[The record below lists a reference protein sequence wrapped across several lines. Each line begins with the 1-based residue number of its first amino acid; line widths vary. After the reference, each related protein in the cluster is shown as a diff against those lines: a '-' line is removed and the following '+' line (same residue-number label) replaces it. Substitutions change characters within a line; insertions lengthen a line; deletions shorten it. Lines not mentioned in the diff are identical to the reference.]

1 MSGKEKVTALT
12 LKDFKKNKEKI
23 ACMTAYDAAFGKV
36 LDSVGIDVILVG
48 DSVGM
53 VVQGHETTVPVSV
66 EDMIYH
72 SKMVNRGVS
81 RAMVMVDMPFMSYST
96 PTECLANAALL
107 MKKGGAEFIKLEW
120 GELEIDMVKRLTDCG
135 IPVCA
140 HLGLTPQSIHK
151 YGGYRVQ
158 GREMEAAKKMQEDAL
173 LLVEAGA
180 DLLLLECVPVGLAK
194 NITVE
199 SKVPVIGIGAGQE
212 VDGQILVLYDA
223 IDIAPGKR
231 TRFSKNFMEQE
242 GSIRG
247 ALEAYVKEV
256 KSGIFPSK
264 EYSFD

>member
-12 LKDFKKNKEKI
+12 LKDLKKNKEKI

-36 LDSVGIDVILVG
+36 LDGVGIDVILVG

-107 MKKGGAEFIKLEW
+107 MKEGGAEFIKLEW

-140 HLGLTPQSIHK
+140 HLGLTLNRSISMVVTGFK
-151 YGGYRVQ
+151 VARWK
-158 GREMEAAKKMQEDAL
+158 RRKKCKKMLCPLWKLEQIYCFWNVFPLGLRKTL
-173 LLVEAGA
+173 LLSR
-180 DLLLLECVPVGLAK
+180 K
-194 NITVE
+194 F
-199 SKVPVIGIGAGQE
+199 Q
-212 VDGQILVLYDA
+212 
-223 IDIAPGKR
+223 
-231 TRFSKNFMEQE
+231 
-242 GSIRG
+242 
-247 ALEAYVKEV
+247 
-256 KSGIFPSK
+256 
-264 EYSFD
+264 